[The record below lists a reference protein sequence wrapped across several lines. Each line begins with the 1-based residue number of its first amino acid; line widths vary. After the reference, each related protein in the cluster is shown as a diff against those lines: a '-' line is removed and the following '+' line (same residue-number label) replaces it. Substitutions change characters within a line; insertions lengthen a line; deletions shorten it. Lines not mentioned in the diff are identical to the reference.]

1 MTSTPEAEKP
11 QVQPQEGVVKEIPE
25 TPEVTSH
32 MEEKGVITRPTQMV
46 AQVSDDKGTPLIQ
59 SPATQTVTITIPTTQ
74 QQLADWSKGSPSDS
88 LTWFALFWLR
98 MVKKALHFGWRV
110 ITKGGQ
116 VNAGAV

>member
-11 QVQPQEGVVKEIPE
+11 QVQPQESVVKEIPE
-25 TPEVTSH
+25 TPEIPSHLEDQVTTH
-32 MEEKGVITRPTQMV
+32 PTQITV
-46 AQVSDDKGTPLIQ
+46 QVSDQGKPLMQ
-59 SPATQTVTITIPTTQ
+59 TPATQVVTITIPTTQ

-98 MVKKALHFGWRV
+98 MVKKALRFGWRV

-116 VNAGAV
+116 TNAGAV